1 MLKHHTLIFGF
12 ITALGVALLTFFF
25 TAFYL
30 ARTLSAEILTIEA
43 LIPASFFG
51 KFWVLF
57 LIAGT
62 GFLTVGILGIERRKI
77 KKKRTLFAALTVAL
91 IPLLVVTLLFS
102 ISFATT
108 YPIMS
113 SPPERMA
120 ISDVSVIA
128 TNPLILSLKAK
139 SFYMAEIWFDNAY
152 VKDHNQNT
160 VASIIGKEV
169 EVQNSTDNPANWPGY
184 PYWTFKFA
192 ARLPAAS
199 EKILTLDFNTTIPSG
214 EYSIWLHSYRQ
225 GTFTTLHFSIP

>member
-1 MLKHHTLIFGF
+1 MKG
-12 ITALGVALLTFFF
+12 
-25 TAFYL
+25 
-30 ARTLSAEILTIEA
+30 EQ
-43 LIPASFFG
+43 
-51 KFWVLF
+51 
-57 LIAGT
+57 
-62 GFLTVGILGIERRKI
+62 I
-77 KKKRTLFAALTVAL
+77 KKKRTLFTALTVAL

-139 SFYMAEIWFDNAY
+139 SFYMAEIRFDNAY
-152 VKDHNQNT
+152 VKDNNQNT

-184 PYWTFKFA
+184 PYWTFQFA

-199 EKILTLDFNTTIPSG
+199 EKILTLNFNTTIPSG